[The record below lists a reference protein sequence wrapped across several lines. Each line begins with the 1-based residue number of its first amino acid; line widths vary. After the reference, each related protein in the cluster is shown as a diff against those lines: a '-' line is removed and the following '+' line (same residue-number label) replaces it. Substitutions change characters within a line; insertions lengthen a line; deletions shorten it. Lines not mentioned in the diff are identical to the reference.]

1 VLTHRWIGVVMGLL
15 MLVWFLS
22 GIVMLFVRWPEVTP
36 AERASGLPPI
46 DWSACCTLGK
56 VLPVQMV
63 ARATI
68 EDLDGRPVLRF
79 DDEVLD
85 LSTGALVPG
94 VSADA
99 ASRIAL
105 AYAAAHG
112 VKGRPAGTFPVVQ
125 DQWTVTG
132 YFNSRRP
139 FHRVRFDDP
148 GATDIYVS
156 ARTGVVAQVTD
167 RPTRILNW
175 LGPIPHWLY
184 PEILRANVAVWTQ
197 VVIWAS
203 IIGTFLTVTGLYLGL
218 VAWRPAARAGRDR
231 RLTPYR
237 GAMAWHHLAGL
248 AAGVL
253 TLTWVASGLVSMNP
267 WGFLE
272 GRPDDRAAELAGG
285 MTLGDLS
292 QALAAA
298 KAQRTPARQLVA
310 APLEGRL
317 YLMADGVRL
326 DAAASAAPLTPD
338 ALARAANRLGPAR
351 SAVLIAHEDA
361 YYYGHHEPVRL
372 PAYRVI
378 LDDGVRFYLDPASG
392 DVLRRIDA
400 AARGYRWLFEAPH
413 RLDFVRGFDR
423 GPAWAA
429 AVILLLLA
437 AAGGVATGVWL
448 GWRRLQADLG
458 RLMGSLLQKQNP
470 RRRDAGGP

>member
-1 VLTHRWIGVVMGLL
+1 VVTHRWVGIVMGLL
-15 MLVWFLS
+15 MLIWFLS
-22 GIVMLFVRWPEVTP
+22 GVAMLFVRWPEVTP
-36 AERASGLPPI
+36 AERAAGLPPI
-46 DWSACCTLGK
+46 DWAACCALGAT
-56 VLPVQMV
+56 LPVQLV
-63 ARATI
+63 ERATV
-68 EDLDGRPVLRF
+68 EDLAGRPMLRF
-79 DDEVLD
+79 DDQVLD
-85 LSTGALVPG
+85 LSNGAPIEQ

-99 ASRIAL
+99 ASRIAS
-105 AYAAAHG
+105 AYAVSHG
-112 VKGRPAGTFPVVQ
+112 VAGRPTGVFLVGR

-139 FHRVRFDDP
+139 FHRIRFDDAR
-148 GATDIYVS
+148 ATDIYVS

-184 PEILRANVAVWTQ
+184 PQVLRANVALWTQ
-197 VVIWAS
+197 VVIWTS
-203 IIGTFLTVTGLYLGL
+203 IVGTFLTVTGLYLGI
-218 VAWRPAARAGRDR
+218 VAWRPAARAGRAR

-237 GAMAWHHLAGL
+237 GWMAWHHLTGL

-285 MTLGDLS
+285 MTLGDLG

-298 KAQRTPARQLVA
+298 KAQGVLARQIVA

-326 DAAASAAPLTPD
+326 DATANPAPLAPD
-338 ALARAANRLGPAR
+338 ALARAAERLGPAR
-351 SAVLIAHEDA
+351 SAGFIVAEDA

-392 DVLRRIDA
+392 AVLRRIDA
-400 AARGYRWLFEAPH
+400 AGRGYRWLFEAPH
-413 RLDFVRGFDR
+413 RLDFIRGFDR
-423 GPAWAA
+423 GPGWAA
-429 AVILLLLA
+429 AMVFLLLA
-437 AAGGVATGVWL
+437 AGAGVATGVWL
-448 GWRRLQADLG
+448 GWRRLQADVA
-458 RLMGSLLQKQNP
+458 RVF
-470 RRRDAGGP
+470 GG